1 MRGIYG
7 VMFVICIS
15 VAGLVV
21 AGFEESTFDIDKPLV
36 SITVEPG
43 ERASSEVSIFNR
55 GAPAA
60 FSVTVHSP
68 NSFFSVDRSSF
79 FLDTDQSI
87 SIRLALGSDSLSP
100 GIYVG
105 SVDISDGLVTVSIP
119 VVLEVQSESPLFDA
133 SIRELPI
140 YSELRAGDV
149 FTPQITLYNLRSLH
163 PTATLRS
170 SVYTIDGTRIAYNVE
185 SVDVKNTLELSPA
198 LSLPEGLSDG
208 PLILAVEI
216 VAGTSHG
223 TATTSLRIGQ
233 PSLSPPLTTND
244 SFYYALVVIGILLV
258 GFLVINY
265 LWRRHMVTSVAYWDD
280 QLKHARSGQ
289 DGRKAHRTLVYQ
301 RQLLVEA
308 YKKKYITPS
317 TYKTTRAKLDALDRR
332 LKKRL

>member
-1 MRGIYG
+1 
-7 VMFVICIS
+7 MFVIFIS
-15 VAGLVV
+15 VTGLVS
-21 AGFEESTFDIDKPLV
+21 ADSEETTFEVNKPLV

-43 ERASSEVSIFNR
+43 ELASSEVSIFNR
-55 GAPAA
+55 GAPTV
-60 FSVTVHSP
+60 FSVAAHSL

-79 FLDTDQSI
+79 FLDTGQSI
-87 SIRLALGSDSLSP
+87 SMRLSLGFDSLSP

-105 SVDISDGLVTVSIP
+105 SVDISEGFMTVSIP
-119 VVLEVQSESPLFDA
+119 VVLEVQSKSPLFDA

-149 FTPQITLYNLRSLH
+149 FIPQITLYNLRSLH
-163 PTATLRS
+163 PIATLRS
-170 SVYTIDGTRIAYNVE
+170 SVYALDGTRIAYTVE

-198 LSLPEGLSDG
+198 LPLPESISDG

-223 TATTSLRIGQ
+223 TATTFVRTDNV
-233 PSLSPPLTTND
+233 SLSPPLVNNA

-258 GFLVINY
+258 SFLVINY
-265 LWRRHMVTSVAYWDD
+265 LWRRRMVTSATYWDD
-280 QLKHARSGQ
+280 QLKQARSGQ
-289 DGRKAHRTLVYQ
+289 DGRRAHRKLMYQ
-301 RQLLVEA
+301 RQLLIEA
-308 YKKKYITPS
+308 YKKRYITSS

>member
-1 MRGIYG
+1 MKRAWCALAMFFFLAG
-7 VMFVICIS
+7 VVS
-15 VAGLVV
+15 ANSES
-21 AGFEESTFDIDKPLV
+21 ATFEVNTPLV

-43 ERASSEVSIFNR
+43 ELASSEVSIFNR
-55 GAPAA
+55 GAPAV
-60 FSVTVHSP
+60 FSVEIHS
-68 NSFFSVDRSSF
+68 SSAFFSVDRSSF
-79 FLDTDQSI
+79 FIDTDQSA
-87 SIRLALGSDSLSP
+87 SVRLSLGLDSLSP

-105 SVDISDGLVTVSIP
+105 SIAISDGLSTVSIP
-119 VVLEVQSESPLFDA
+119 IVLEVQSASPLFDA
-133 SIRELPI
+133 SIRELPL

-170 SVYTIDGTRIAYNVE
+170 SVYALDGTRIAYNVE

-198 LSLPEGLSDG
+198 LLLPDTVSEG

-223 TATTSLRIGQ
+223 TATTSVRTG
-233 PSLSPPLTTND
+233 SVSFSPPLINND
-244 SFYYALVVIGILLV
+244 SFYYSLVVIGLLLV

-265 LWRRHMVTSVAYWDD
+265 LWRRHMVTSVAYWDE
-280 QLKHARSGQ
+280 QLKQARSGK
-289 DGRKAHRTLVYQ
+289 DGRNAHRKLLYQ

-308 YKKKYITPS
+308 YKKRYITSS